1 MSPVADC
8 DLKAFYSL
16 CKGDE
21 GRMDTLRTFYGCL
34 AAALDYLHT
43 SKIRHRDI
51 KPQNILVKGVT
62 VYLTDFGISLDWE
75 GLSRSTTTEDSAK
88 TVLYCA
94 PEVAGYKPRNTAS
107 DVWSLGCVFLEIAT
121 VLAGLEVE
129 EMQQFF
135 RTTNGDYRFYT
146 NIGIIPNWS
155 SFIAPK
161 LPQGDD
167 APLEWVSEMLL
178 LDPSE
183 RPSTTYLVNS
193 IAQNARAHHPST
205 TRFCGSCCEA
215 EISSDGSGSDG
226 ELWADNYE
234 TVKPRK
240 DPEIESLS
248 KLVKQ
253 QQLSSPPAR
262 NPPPYPSIYPFTTN
276 DLPTRRDIPLAG
288 GIGNVTKQS
297 IWDKAADDN
306 LSRAIKFSRE
316 EPLMLD
322 KFYDDDL
329 AIAEAIKLSREEELR
344 RRKIEPNASVFFN
357 PLFDDDPIQV
367 PEYAG
372 FNQEYQQLDNS
383 PPKLSFI
390 ALKNLLS
397 ANEQDHAKREG
408 STSSLGLS
416 PEEKRVYGKLFR
428 EADLDKIGV
437 VKGKD
442 AVKLFEK
449 TGLEPW
455 ILGNVCSVISL
466 CRRRTRLIIL
476 DRYGRL

>member
-62 VYLTDFGISLDWE
+62 IYLTDFGISLDWE

-155 SFIAPK
+155 SFIASK
-161 LPQGDD
+161 LPPGDD

-193 IAQNARAHHPST
+193 IAQNARVHHSST
-205 TRFCGSCCEA
+205 TRYCGSCCEV
-215 EISSDGSGSDG
+215 EISSDGSESDG
-226 ELWADNYE
+226 ELWTDNYE

-262 NPPPYPSIYPFTTN
+262 NPPPHPSNHPFTTD

-297 IWDKAADDN
+297 IWDKAADD
-306 LSRAIKFSRE
+306 
-316 EPLMLD
+316 
-322 KFYDDDL
+322 DL
-329 AIAEAIKLSREEELR
+329 AEAIKLSREEEELR
-344 RRKIEPNASVFFN
+344 RRELEESNASVSFN
-357 PLFDDDPIQV
+357 PLFDDDPIPV
-367 PEYAG
+367 PEYED
-372 FNQEYQQLDNS
+372 FNQGYQQRDKSL
-383 PPKLSFI
+383 PKLSFI
-390 ALKNLLS
+390 ALKNVLS
-397 ANEQDHAKREG
+397 ANVEDHIKPD
-408 STSSLGLS
+408 SPTSSLGLM
-416 PEEKRVYGKLFR
+416 PKEIRVYGKLFR
-428 EADLDKIGV
+428 EADLDGIGV
-437 VKGKD
+437 VQGKD
-442 AVKLFEK
+442 VVKLFEK
-449 TGLEPW
+449 TGLEPR
-455 ILGNVCSVISL
+455 ILGQVCSVISL
-466 CRRRTRLIIL
+466 CG
-476 DRYGRL
+476 GRQC

>member
-1 MSPVADC
+1 
-8 DLKAFYSL
+8 
-16 CKGDE
+16 
-21 GRMDTLRTFYGCL
+21 MDTLRTFYGCL

-129 EMQQFF
+129 DMQQFF

-155 SFIAPK
+155 SFIASK
-161 LPQGDD
+161 LPPGDD
-167 APLEWVSEMLL
+167 VPLEWVSEMLL
-178 LDPSE
+178 VDPSE
-183 RPSTTYLVNS
+183 RPSTTYLVNL
-193 IAQNARAHHPST
+193 IAQNARAHHSST
-205 TRFCGSCCEA
+205 TRFCGSCCEV

-253 QQLSSPPAR
+253 QHLSSPPAR
-262 NPPPYPSIYPFTTN
+262 NPPPLPSNQQFIME
-276 DLPTRRDIPLAG
+276 DLPTRRDIPSAD
-288 GIGNVTKQS
+288 GIGNATEQS
-297 IWDKAADDN
+297 FWGRINADNKFAIEARKSQEKAREERQTRNSELADDDDDD
-306 LSRAIKFSRE
+306 LSRAIKRQEEYELQQRE
-316 EPLMLD
+316 LE
-322 KFYDDDL
+322 K
-329 AIAEAIKLSREEELR
+329 
-344 RRKIEPNASVFFN
+344 PNASFSLN
-357 PLFDDDPIQV
+357 SLFDDDPIQV
-367 PEYAG
+367 PQFAD
-372 FNQEYQQLDNS
+372 FNQGYQHRDKS
-383 PPKLSFI
+383 PPKSSFI
-390 ALKNLLS
+390 ALKNTSS
-397 ANEQDHAKREG
+397 ANEQDHIKRD
-408 STSSLGLS
+408 SPTSELGLR
-416 PEEKRVYGKLFR
+416 PEEKRVYGNLFR
-428 EADLDKIGV
+428 EADPDGIGV
-437 VKGKD
+437 VEGKN
-442 AVKLFEK
+442 AVKFFKK
-449 TGLEPW
+449 TGL
-455 ILGNVCSVISL
+455 
-466 CRRRTRLIIL
+466 
-476 DRYGRL
+476 

>member
-1 MSPVADC
+1 
-8 DLKAFYSL
+8 
-16 CKGDE
+16 
-21 GRMDTLRTFYGCL
+21 MDTLRTFYGCL

-129 EMQQFF
+129 DMQQFF

-155 SFIAPK
+155 SFIASK
-161 LPQGDD
+161 LPPGDD

-178 LDPSE
+178 LDPPE

-193 IAQNARAHHPST
+193 ITQNTRAHHSST
-205 TRFCGSCCEA
+205 TRFCGSCCEV
-215 EISSDGSGSDG
+215 EISSDDSGSDG

-262 NPPPYPSIYPFTTN
+262 NLPPFPSNQPLIIE
-276 DLPTRRDIPLAG
+276 DLPTRRDIPLAD
-288 GIGNVTKQS
+288 GIGNGTEQS
-297 IWDKAADDN
+297 IWGRIDADYKFAIEARKNQEKA
-306 LSRAIKFSRE
+306 RE
-316 EPLMLD
+316 ERQTRNSEL
-322 KFYDDDL
+322 DDDDDDVL
-329 AIAEAIKLSREEELR
+329 SKLSQEEYELR
-344 RRKIEPNASVFFN
+344 RRELKEPNASVSFN

-367 PEYAG
+367 PQFAD
-372 FNQEYQQLDNS
+372 FNQGYQQRDKS

-390 ALKNLLS
+390 ALKDLLS
-397 ANEQDHAKREG
+397 ANEQDHIKRD
-408 STSSLGLS
+408 SPTSSLGLR
-416 PEEKRVYGKLFR
+416 PEEKRVYGNLFR
-428 EADLDKIGV
+428 EADLDGIGV
-437 VKGKD
+437 VPGED

-449 TGLEPW
+449 TGLEPR
-455 ILGNVCSVISL
+455 ILGEVCSVFSL
-466 CRRRTRLIIL
+466 YRRRTRLIIL
-476 DRYGRL
+476 HRYGTS